1 VSIDVDPRNAADF
14 AQRFAPGSRC
24 STTARTGSRARST
37 CRALPYTLVLDRE
50 GRMVWSGG
58 GGDSA
63 DAGEDRERRGARRR
77 LARARR
83 RRHGGHDAM
92 NRGLLDLRLAARLL
106 ALAVGGCATVPV
118 KPWQRERLVDPIVA
132 FKAEARE
139 DARKMKTFEAREGS
153 TGGVG
158 GAGGGCAC
166 K

>member
-1 VSIDVDPRNAADF
+1 MN
-14 AQRFAPGSRC
+14 
-24 STTARTGSRARST
+24 
-37 CRALPYTLVLDRE
+37 
-50 GRMVWSGG
+50 
-58 GGDSA
+58 
-63 DAGEDRERRGARRR
+63 RR
-77 LARARR
+77 LRGCAFV
-83 RRHGGHDAM
+83 AM
-92 NRGLLDLRLAARLL
+92 LF
-106 ALAVGGCATVPV
+106 ALGAGGCATVPV